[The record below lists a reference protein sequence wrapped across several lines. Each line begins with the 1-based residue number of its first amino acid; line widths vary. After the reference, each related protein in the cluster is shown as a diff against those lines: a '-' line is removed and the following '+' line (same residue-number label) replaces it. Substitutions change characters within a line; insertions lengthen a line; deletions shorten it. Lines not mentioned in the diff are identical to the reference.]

1 MRRSLHIVE
10 IGSRPCAPEIGCA
23 GMIRVMQ
30 LSRRQF
36 VRSAA
41 ASAAG
46 AMLAGLPRPARGQ
59 TTRAAG
65 MPVRTIPSSG
75 ESIPC
80 IGMGTWQTFDVDPSD
95 AEAMDRLAE
104 VLQAFYDAGG
114 RVIDSSPMYGHAETV
129 VGTLSKR
136 LEMNGELFLATKV
149 WTRGRERGIEQ
160 MEQSMG
166 KLGRDRLELMQV
178 HNLIDVQTHL
188 HTLRDWQSAGRV
200 RYVGITHYQADM
212 LDELERLVRTERLDF
227 VQLPYSV
234 DFRDAERRL
243 LPAAREAGTAVLVMR
258 PFGGGTLFQRVRGR
272 DLPEGV
278 RAWASSWAQAFL
290 KFILA
295 HDAVTVVLPATSKP
309 HHMADNMGAGAGRL
323 PTEDER
329 KELIRA
335 IES

>member
-1 MRRSLHIVE
+1 
-10 IGSRPCAPEIGCA
+10 
-23 GMIRVMQ
+23 
-30 LSRRQF
+30 
-36 VRSAA
+36 
-41 ASAAG
+41 
-46 AMLAGLPRPARGQ
+46 
-59 TTRAAG
+59 
-65 MPVRTIPSSG
+65 
-75 ESIPC
+75 
-80 IGMGTWQTFDVDPSD
+80 
-95 AEAMDRLAE
+95 
-104 VLQAFYDAGG
+104 
-114 RVIDSSPMYGHAETV
+114 
-129 VGTLSKR
+129 
-136 LEMNGELFLATKV
+136 
-149 WTRGRERGIEQ
+149 
-160 MEQSMG
+160 
-166 KLGRDRLELMQV
+166 MQV

-295 HDAVTVVLPATSKP
+295 HDAVTVVLPA
-309 HHMADNMGAGAGRL
+309 
-323 PTEDER
+323 
-329 KELIRA
+329 
-335 IES
+335 